1 MSDTILTQDEID
13 ALAAGVLPEKKTPLS
28 SDSQAVLTDLEKNIK
43 AQIVAV
49 LSAALS
55 LSIDLDSIA
64 HVPFDSS
71 TAADYLDEDLIL
83 AASAFT
89 QGASG
94 RLLYLVGRSDAAMI
108 ADLMMMGEG
117 STEFLPEHI
126 DAMRE
131 VFNQIN
137 GSLSTKLNGIYK
149 SAFSLAQA
157 EVEEVDRTSAAT
169 EMEGYAAA
177 VFSFKVADKIDSH
190 LILLLDPACVTS
202 WKSWLAPQPKPA
214 APPSTAQAT
223 PPASP
228 PPSRDDNVRINQA
241 DLPSFDKS
249 SAPPAS
255 HAMPTNIDM
264 LLDISLP
271 ITIELGRTSMLIRDI
286 LELGHGSIVELNK
299 LAGEPVDILV
309 NDKVIARG
317 EVVVIDENFGVR
329 ITSLVG
335 MEERIKSLR

>member
-1 MSDTILTQDEID
+1 MSDSILNQDEID
-13 ALAAGVLPEKKTPLS
+13 ALAAGVLPEKKDPLS
-28 SDSQAVLTDLEKNIK
+28 PDSEAVITYLEKTVK
-43 AQIVAV
+43 QQIETV

-55 LSIDLDSIA
+55 LNMELTGGSHASFDLQ
-64 HVPFDSS
+64 
-71 TAADYLDEDLIL
+71 TAVQNLDEDLIL
-83 AASAFT
+83 VTSAFT

-94 RLLYLVGRSDAAMI
+94 KLLFLVNRSDAAMI

-131 VFNQIN
+131 VFNQIT
-137 GSLSTKLNGIYK
+137 GSLSTRLNGLQK
-149 SAFSLAQA
+149 SVFSFAQA
-157 EVEEVDRTSAAT
+157 EVEEIDQNNLISVL
-169 EMEGYAAA
+169 EGFAST
-177 VFSFKVADKIDSH
+177 VFIFKVADKIDSH
-190 LILLLDPACVTS
+190 LMMLIDPACVKA
-202 WKSWLAPQPKPA
+202 WKALLAPAGKSPPA
-214 APPSTAQAT
+214 ASRSSAPQAQSSAV
-223 PPASP
+223 
-228 PPSRDDNVRINQA
+228 REEKVRINQP
-241 DLPSFDKS
+241 DLPSFEK
-249 SAPPAS
+249 PAS
-255 HAMPTNIDM
+255 SHAGHGLPTNIDM
-264 LLDISLP
+264 LLDIALP
-271 ITIELGRTSMLIRDI
+271 IAIELGRTNMLIRDI